1 MMLDPV
7 FLVAFVPVLLFSLTF
22 HEFAHAWSAWRLGD
36 PTAAAMGRLTLNPL
50 RHLDIFGVLVLF
62 MSGFRFGW
70 AKPVPVNIYN
80 FRDPKYGLFVTSAA
94 GPSSNLLLALGCGIV
109 LRVLGPGALGEA
121 TGFAGAAY
129 NVLLMGLIMNLSLAF
144 FNLIPI
150 PPLDGSGILLGLAP
164 PQWEAAL
171 LKFRQVG
178 PLFLFGLIAMGFV
191 VGFSPLSLVIEP
203 LVRFFA
209 QLFAGISLVG

>member
-94 GPSSNLLLALGCGIV
+94 GPASNMLLALGCGLV
-109 LRVLGPGALGEA
+109 LRMLGSDVATEA
-121 TGFAGAAY
+121 GGYAAAAY
-129 NVLLMGLIMNLSLAF
+129 HVVLMGLVMNLSLAF

-164 PQWEAAL
+164 PQWEGAL
-171 LKFRQVG
+171 LRFRQVG
-178 PLFLFGLIAMGFV
+178 PMVLFGLIAIGFLA
-191 VGFSPLSLVIEP
+191 GFSPLSLIIGPFVQ
-203 LVRFFA
+203 FFA
-209 QLFAGISLVG
+209 RLFAGVALG